1 MSFSQ
6 DVKDELVSKLPS
18 ARHCQIA
25 ELTALICAIGK
36 IEIDHERKLKIT
48 FDIEN
53 EAIIRKCSAL
63 LEKIFDFPSIDNS
76 KQAYKV
82 LETVKLLYLVES
94 VLKRKRKVV
103 DEKDLIWD
111 GLVLQQNCCK
121 RAFLRGLFLA
131 TGSVNNPEKAY
142 HLEMVF
148 LSETFAMGVCSLLK
162 DMQLEG
168 KLVQRKKYY
177 VVYIKD
183 GSMIVDFLNN
193 IGAPLSLMEMENIRI
208 IKDVRNGINR
218 RVNCET
224 SNIHKTVSAARKQI
238 EDIELIER
246 TIGIKSLPAN
256 LRQMAE
262 LRLEEPDA
270 TLQELGELLNPPVTK
285 SGVNHRLRKISQ
297 IAAEL
302 ENDKSAKGATT

>member
-6 DVKDELVSKLPS
+6 EVKDELVSKLPS

-25 ELTALICAIGK
+25 ELTALICTIGK

-48 FDIEN
+48 FDSEHD
-53 EAIIRKCSAL
+53 AVLKKCAWL
-63 LEKIFDFPSIDNS
+63 LDKLFGFSRIDNS

-94 VLKRKRKVV
+94 VLRRKRKVV

-111 GLVLQQNCCK
+111 GLVLQQSCCK

-148 LSETFAMGVCSLLK
+148 LSENFAEGVCSLLK

-168 KLVQRKKYY
+168 KVVQRKKYY

-208 IKDVRNGINR
+208 LKDVRNGINR

-224 SNIHKTVSAARKQI
+224 ANIHKTVSAARKQI

-246 TIGIKSLPAN
+246 TIGIKKLPDN
-256 LRQMAE
+256 LRQMAQ
-262 LRLEEPDA
+262 LRLDEPDA
-270 TLQELGELLNPPVTK
+270 TLQELGEMLNPPVTK

-297 IAAEL
+297 IAADLSE
-302 ENDKSAKGATT
+302 KS